1 MIGSCNRNVAS
12 FGDLPS
18 MAPAHKMVE
27 TDGKARYPR
36 SSQRL
41 YFRLRRSLQYL
52 SLAFPGSFC
61 LAHHFLIKMHE
72 SEGASHACNFICR
85 LRRWTGPKD
94 ERTGAND
101 TYQGMISVWRWFR
114 SSLRE
119 PCAEFL
125 GTLVIVLFLE
135 GVVAQITISDRKN
148 GSYLSISIVT
158 GIAVMLGMLI
168 AGPVSGA
175 HLNPAITLAFVAFGR
190 FPLRKAPGFIISQL
204 LGGFT
209 GAALVYANYRS
220 GIDFI
225 EGHNIRTHTT
235 AIIFSTYPQPY
246 LTKLGQLF
254 SEFLATALLSMG
266 IFSISNTGHAQV
278 IRDLAPLWVFLL
290 ILCIGG
296 ALGLETGYAM
306 NMARDFAPRCFAYFA
321 GYGPEVWTY
330 GDYYWWVPVVAPF
343 LGALFGGLV
352 YKAFV
357 YDDDLSVK

>member
-1 MIGSCNRNVAS
+1 MTKDLTVCHCPSMIGSCNRNVAS

-125 GTLVIVLFLE
+125 GTLVVC
-135 GVVAQITISDRKN
+135 QTR
-148 GSYLSISIVT
+148 
-158 GIAVMLGMLI
+158 
-168 AGPVSGA
+168 
-175 HLNPAITLAFVAFGR
+175 
-190 FPLRKAPGFIISQL
+190 
-204 LGGFT
+204 
-209 GAALVYANYRS
+209 
-220 GIDFI
+220 
-225 EGHNIRTHTT
+225 
-235 AIIFSTYPQPY
+235 
-246 LTKLGQLF
+246 
-254 SEFLATALLSMG
+254 
-266 IFSISNTGHAQV
+266 
-278 IRDLAPLWVFLL
+278 
-290 ILCIGG
+290 
-296 ALGLETGYAM
+296 
-306 NMARDFAPRCFAYFA
+306 
-321 GYGPEVWTY
+321 
-330 GDYYWWVPVVAPF
+330 
-343 LGALFGGLV
+343 
-352 YKAFV
+352 
-357 YDDDLSVK
+357 